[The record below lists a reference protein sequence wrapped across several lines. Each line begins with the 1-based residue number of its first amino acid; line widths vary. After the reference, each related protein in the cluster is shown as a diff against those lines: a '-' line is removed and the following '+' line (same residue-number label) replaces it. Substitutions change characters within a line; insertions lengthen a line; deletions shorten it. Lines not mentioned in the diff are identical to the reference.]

1 MTIYKIFS
9 KMLSVKPLVTQKI
22 ALMST
27 ENMKICVQVTANLKT
42 LLDTAVVGT
51 LLAVMAV
58 MAVESA
64 TS

>member
-1 MTIYKIFS
+1 
-9 KMLSVKPLVTQKI
+9 MLCVKPLVTQKI

-27 ENMKICVQVTANLKT
+27 ENMKISVQVSANLNT

-51 LLAVMAV
+51 LVWMAV
-58 MAVESA
+58 MALESA